1 MRHFKIKIGA
11 VIILLT
17 GSYFLNVSHRFVMD
31 RDGVTLYNFL
41 LYFVAQI
48 SWGYFMGQHLLKFK
62 E

>member
-1 MRHFKIKIGA
+1 
-11 VIILLT
+11 
-17 GSYFLNVSHRFVMD
+17 MD

-48 SWGYFMGQHLLKFK
+48 SWGYFMGQHLLKLK

>member
-1 MRHFKIKIGA
+1 MRRFKIKIGA
-11 VIILLT
+11 LIILLM
-17 GSYFLNVSHRFVMD
+17 GIYFLNVSHRY
-31 RDGVTLYNFL
+31 TISIHNIALYNFL